1 MPRFFCDYCHSYLT
15 HDTPS
20 VRKSHLLGKNHLRL
34 AGDYYCNKARQDQRP
49 FLPRTRKPGRDRRRE
64 GKPQLAAV
72 QKTGP
77 QRKFALHCDTNRQKR
92 LSRQSSAIRAQ
103 EVAAKCQV
111 LEKLYAKSPGYAKV
125 FRPEC
130 RLDTGQSVRLDRAP
144 QRANRRPF
152 GGSNASGS
160 AAADGGGSASNIASA
175 HVTRTVKFSP
185 DYASTRTL
193 ALLPPPPSLSQ
204 WPSCPPL
211 LLASDR
217 AAATTLRDVTRKLER
232 R

>member
-20 VRKSHLLGKNHLRL
+20 VRKSHLLGKNHVRL
-34 AGDYYCNKARQDQRP
+34 AGDYYCNKARQLEQDW
-49 FLPRTRKPGRDRRRE
+49 LPRTRTPGRERRR
-64 GKPQLAAV
+64 GPKVDRSPKDPQKA
-72 QKTGP
+72 P
-77 QRKFALHCDTNRQKR
+77 QSRKFTLHCGTNRQNR
-92 LSRQSSAIRAQ
+92 AAHQSRAFQAEELEAG
-103 EVAAKCQV
+103 AQV

-125 FRPEC
+125 FKPEC
-130 RLDTGQSVRLDRAP
+130 RLDTGESVQMDKLP
-144 QRANRRPF
+144 QRANRRAF
-152 GGSNASGS
+152 NGASDVGTGTNGTGSKT
-160 AAADGGGSASNIASA
+160 SA
-175 HVTRTVKFSP
+175 HTLRSRIFTP
-185 DYASTRTL
+185 DYTSSRSL

-217 AAATTLRDVTRKLER
+217 AVTTTLRDVTRKLER

>member
-20 VRKSHLLGKNHLRL
+20 VRKSHLLGKNHVRL
-34 AGDYYCNKARQDQRP
+34 AGDYYCNKARQVRQDW
-49 FLPRTRKPGRDRRRE
+49 LPRTQRPKRLRKRAA
-64 GKPQLAAV
+64 KPSFPE
-72 QKTGP
+72 KGP
-77 QRKFALHCDTNRQKR
+77 QPRKFTLHCDTNRQNR
-92 LSRQSSAIRAQ
+92 SAHQFDAIRNEQ
-103 EVAAKCQV
+103 LETGTQV

-125 FRPEC
+125 FRSEC
-130 RLDTGQSVRLDRAP
+130 RLDTGESVQMDKLP

-152 GGSNASGS
+152 QNGGDTNANGTS
-160 AAADGGGSASNIASA
+160 AAATTTSKASA
-175 HVTRTVKFSP
+175 HALRARNFAP
-185 DYASTRTL
+185 DYASSRSL

-217 AAATTLRDVTRKLER
+217 AATTTLRDVTRKLER